1 MPYTQRKVVLI
12 LDDFSFMITGRSQ
25 KDRERLYNLFR
36 IRHILGE
43 DKTYYVIFV
52 AHYLRS
58 LAPTLRASYV
68 KILTSVD
75 IAETKIYYSEAM
87 FSQSTLLTYYEYL
100 QQYGTQNII
109 LVNKGDE
116 RIINITLPHVGK
128 LTQRKRIEKIGEW
141 SLLKYKYSKRK
152 ALMFFKRNI
161 SSESENY
168 ANDGNKAST

>member
-12 LDDFSFMITGRSQ
+12 LDDFSFMITGRSN

-75 IAETKIYYSEAM
+75 IAEIKIYYSEAM
-87 FSQSTLLTYYEYL
+87 FSQSSLLTYYEYT
-100 QQYGTQNII
+100 QQYGNQNII

-116 RIINITLPHVGK
+116 KILNITLPNVK
-128 LTQRKRIEKIGEW
+128 ELTQHKKIEKIGEW
-141 SLLKYKYSKRK
+141 SLLKYKYAKRK

-161 SSESENY
+161 SESEY
-168 ANDGNKAST
+168 NDGNKGSTT